1 MSHHRHGERDGCGVW
16 GGGWGWRRNEDG
28 EVGREDGGEVDGGM
42 EERWTGKGGD
52 GKREG
57 VGGDGF
63 VG

>member
-1 MSHHRHGERDGCGVW
+1 MGNRTGL
-16 GGGWGWRRNEDG
+16 GGGGGGGGERRNEDG

-52 GKREG
+52 GKTEG
-57 VGGDGF
+57 VGGGSDGF